1 MKYRKITTLAVCF
14 AMGLCCF
21 TGCSNKNGSSENS
34 SSSDKNDEQVME
46 IRDISA
52 KELVSEMKIGWNLGN
67 TLDASGAEGV
77 AAETAWG
84 NPKTREDMIKLLK
97 DTGFNVLRIP
107 VTWNGH
113 MDESYNV
120 EPEWMARVKEV
131 VDYGINN
138 DMFVILNTHHE
149 EWYYPDNENKD
160 EDIKQLKALWE
171 QISEEFKG
179 YDEHLIFEGLNEPRL
194 RNTAMEWTGGTPEA
208 QEIIN
213 EYEKIFYDTVRSS
226 GGNNEKR
233 HLMITGYAASSQSSS
248 LQAIKIPE
256 NDNKIIISVHG
267 YLPYSFALDT
277 KGTDKFDANSDA
289 VSIDSLLLN
298 LDSMFLSKD
307 IPVII
312 GEFGCVNKDNLED
325 RIECSKYYL
334 SAAKSFGVPCIWW
347 DNGSFVGNG
356 ENFGLMDRQAPAEW
370 KTPELV
376 NAMIECVK

>member
-1 MKYRKITTLAVCF
+1 MKYRKIITLAVCF

-21 TGCSNKNGSSENS
+21 TGCSNKDGSSENS
-34 SSSDKNDEQVME
+34 SSSDKKDEQVME

-149 EWYYPDNENKD
+149 EWYYPDSENKD

-213 EYEKIFYDTVRSS
+213 EYEQVFYDTVRSS